1 LIRRTPRPFP
11 IALPSWQ
18 DGAMF
23 RIMMFRDLM
32 TRGVLLL
39 LCLVGLV
46 PAPAQAQ
53 SWPTRPVRIVV
64 PFSGAGTAD
73 LLTRIVADKLG
84 SALGQPFV
92 VEDRPGA
99 GGIIGQESVMRSPPD
114 GYTLVV
120 SSLGSFVITPAFT
133 PLPFDPFKDFT
144 HIAYLGGQPTVM
156 FVNKD
161 LPQKTLAEFVAYAKA
176 HPGELTY
183 ATISYGSQT
192 QLVNEMLQNEAGIK
206 MTYVPYRGANLI
218 VNDVLGGHLT
228 SGSLALS
235 AAAGQL
241 KAGTLRG
248 LAIGTEERLPAFA
261 DIPTFKEL
269 GYPALVSSTWFGLS
283 GPANLPPQIVSR
295 LNAEVVKALHAPDV
309 QARFESEAID
319 IKTLNAADFTAF
331 FKQEVVRW
339 TPIAKAVAA
348 QAKAAGMAPP

>member
-1 LIRRTPRPFP
+1 
-11 IALPSWQ
+11 
-18 DGAMF
+18 MF
-23 RIMMFRDLM
+23 RTIMFRTRM
-32 TRGVLLL
+32 TRIAVLPLL
-39 LCLVGLV
+39 GILGLL
-46 PAPAQAQ
+46 PTFARAQ

-64 PFSGAGTAD
+64 PFSAAGTAD

-99 GGIIGQESVMRSPPD
+99 GGIIGQESVARAAPD

-156 FVNKD
+156 FVNRD
-161 LPQKTLAEFVAYAKA
+161 LPQQTLADFVAYAKA
-176 HPGELTY
+176 HPGAFTY

-192 QLVNEMLQNEAGIK
+192 QLVNEMLQKEAGIK

-248 LAIGTEERLPAFA
+248 LGIGTEARLPAFA

-269 GYPALVSSTWFGLS
+269 GYPDLVSSTWFGLS
-283 GPANLPPQIVSR
+283 GPANLPPQIVTR

-309 QARFESEAID
+309 QARLENEAID
-319 IKTLNAADFTAF
+319 LKSLNADDFTAF
-331 FKQEVVRW
+331 FKAEVVRW
-339 TPIAKAVAA
+339 TPIAKAVAEA
-348 QAKAAGMAPP
+348 AKAAGAAPPQ

>member
-1 LIRRTPRPFP
+1 MLRTITINPLVKRVA
-11 IALPSWQ
+11 AL
-18 DGAMF
+18 A
-23 RIMMFRDLM
+23 I
-32 TRGVLLL
+32 
-39 LCLVGLV
+39 LCLAG
-46 PAPAQAQ
+46 PAGAVAQAP

-64 PFSGAGTAD
+64 PFSAAGTAD

-84 SALGQPFV
+84 AAFGQPFV

-99 GGIIGQESVMRSPPD
+99 GGIIGQESVTHAPPD

-120 SSLGSFVITPAFT
+120 SSLGSDVITPAFT

-161 LPQKTLAEFVAYAKA
+161 LPQRTLAEFVAYAKL
-176 HPGELTY
+176 HPGEFTY

-192 QLVNEMLQNEAGIK
+192 QLVNEMLQRDAGIK

-235 AAAGQL
+235 AASGQL
-241 KAGTLRG
+241 KAGSLRG
-248 LAIGTEERLPAFA
+248 LGIGTEERVPAFA

-269 GYPALVSSTWFGLS
+269 GYPNLVSSTWFGLS
-283 GPANLPPQIVSR
+283 GPANLPPPIVAR
-295 LNAEVVKALHAPDV
+295 LNAEVAKALHTPDV
-309 QARFESEAID
+309 QARLENEAID
-319 IKTLNAADFTAF
+319 LKSLNAADFTAF
-331 FKQEVVRW
+331 FKAEVVRW

-348 QAKAAGMAPP
+348 QAKDVGAGPQ

>member
-1 LIRRTPRPFP
+1 
-11 IALPSWQ
+11 
-18 DGAMF
+18 MF
-23 RIMMFRDLM
+23 RMITIAMA
-32 TRGVLLL
+32 TRIAALSI
-39 LCLVGLV
+39 LCVAGMNCV
-46 PAPAQAQ
+46 TAQPQ

-73 LLTRIVADKLG
+73 LLTRIVADKLS

-99 GGIIGQESVMRSPPD
+99 GGIIGQESVMRAAPD

-161 LPQKTLAEFVAYAKA
+161 LPQQTLAEFVAYAKA
-176 HPGELTY
+176 HPGAYTY
-183 ATISYGSQT
+183 ATISFGSQT
-192 QLVNEMLQNEAGIK
+192 QLVNEMLQRDTGIK

-248 LAIGTEERLPAFA
+248 LGIGTEERLPAFA

-269 GYPALVSSTWFGLS
+269 GYPDLVSSTWFGLS
-283 GPANLPPQIVSR
+283 GPANLPPQIVTR

-309 QARFESEAID
+309 QARFENEAID
-319 IKTLNAADFTAF
+319 IKSLNADDFTAF
-331 FKQEVVRW
+331 FKAEVVRW

-348 QAKAAGMAPP
+348 QAKAAGTAPPP

>member
-1 LIRRTPRPFP
+1 
-11 IALPSWQ
+11 
-18 DGAMF
+18 MF
-23 RIMMFRDLM
+23 RLM
-32 TRGVLLL
+32 TTRAILSLLAL
-39 LCLVGLV
+39 LGSL
-46 PAPAQAQ
+46 PASALAQTWPA
-53 SWPTRPVRIVV
+53 RPVRIVV

-73 LLTRIVADKLG
+73 LLTRIVADKL
-84 SALGQPFV
+84 STAFGQPFV

-99 GGIIGQESVMRSPPD
+99 GGIIGQESVVRSAPD

-120 SSLGSFVITPAFT
+120 SSLGSLVITPAFT

-144 HIAYLGGQPTVM
+144 HIAYLGGQPTVT

-161 LPQKTLAEFVAYAKA
+161 LPQRTLAEFVAYAKA
-176 HPGELTY
+176 HPGEFTY

-192 QLVNEMLQNEAGIK
+192 QLVNEMLQKEAGIK

-241 KAGTLRG
+241 KAGALRG
-248 LAIGTEERLPAFA
+248 LAIGTEERVPGFP

-269 GYPALVSSTWFGLS
+269 GYPSLVSSTWFGLS
-283 GPANLPPQIVSR
+283 GPANLPPSIVAR

-309 QARFESEAID
+309 QARLEGEAID
-319 IKTLNAADFTAF
+319 SKSLNAADFTAF
-331 FKQEVVRW
+331 FKAEVVRW
-339 TPIAKAVAA
+339 TPIAKAVAE

>member
-1 LIRRTPRPFP
+1 MV
-11 IALPSWQ
+11 IARCLSIIV
-18 DGAMF
+18 AA
-23 RIMMFRDLM
+23 LLA
-32 TRGVLLL
+32 GVSFASAQN
-39 LCLVGLV
+39 
-46 PAPAQAQ
+46 PA
-53 SWPTRPVRIVV
+53 WPTRPVKIVV
-64 PFSGAGTAD
+64 PFSAAGTAD

-84 SALGQPFV
+84 KSLGQPFV

-99 GGIIGQESVMRSPPD
+99 GGIIGQEAVAHAAPD

-120 SSLGSFVITPAFT
+120 SSLGSMVITPAFT

-161 LPQKTLAEFVAYAKA
+161 LPQRTLAEFVAYAKA
-176 HPGELTY
+176 HPGEFTY

-192 QLVNEMLQNEAGIK
+192 QLVNEMLQREAGIK

-218 VNDVLGGHLT
+218 VNDVLGGHLI

-248 LAIGTEERLPAFA
+248 LGLGTEERLPAFA
-261 DIPTFKEL
+261 DVPTFKEQ
-269 GYPALVSSTWFGLS
+269 GYPSLVSSTWFGLS
-283 GPANLPPQIVSR
+283 GPANLPAPIVAR
-295 LNAEVVKALHAPDV
+295 LNAEIVKALHASDV

-319 IKTLNAADFTAF
+319 TKTLDADGFTAF

-339 TPIAKAVAA
+339 TPIAKAVAE
-348 QAKAAGMAPP
+348 QAKAAGVAPPL